1 MDEFSHDFLH
11 AFNHA
16 MIYEIGG
23 FFNPDDS
30 EVIAGL
36 YATREQRKKVGYVN
50 IPADRGGETKYGI
63 AQNANPEIV
72 VRDLDLNGAMQVYFD
87 KYWLKGRCDM
97 LPYPLSIIHFDGC
110 VNHGVKRANRFLQ
123 QSLGVADDGQI
134 GNQTLG
140 AVQEADLAQLI
151 TSIANRRRD
160 FYQSIVNR
168 DPSQG
173 VFLNGW
179 MRRINEVHSYT
190 MSQLTN

>member
-63 AQNANPEIV
+63 AQNANPEIA
-72 VRDLDLNGAMQVYFD
+72 VRDLDLNGAMQVYFH
-87 KYWLKGRCDM
+87 KYWLMGRCDR

-134 GNQTLG
+134 GNKTLG
-140 AVQEADLAQLI
+140 AVQEANLAELV
-151 TSIANRRRD
+151 TSIADRRRN

-190 MSQLTN
+190 MSQLTS